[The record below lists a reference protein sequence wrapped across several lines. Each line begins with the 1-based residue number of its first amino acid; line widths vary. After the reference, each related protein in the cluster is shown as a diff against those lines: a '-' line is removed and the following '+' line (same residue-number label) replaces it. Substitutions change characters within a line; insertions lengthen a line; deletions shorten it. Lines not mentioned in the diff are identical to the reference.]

1 MDQKC
6 RLNKTEITDIKN
18 RLEDFVLN
26 DKDID
31 LEGIKYKIQDE
42 ITKNLQKLYYEKC
55 EITDERKQWLEKTG
69 HEDSRYIAYHCYHY
83 PEDVKE
89 KYDTDCFIYNSHKPC
104 SSVNSV
110 CINTID
116 YQFYYYF
123 DNTFSKEK
131 VECFEN
137 VYAKYYDDFQKRK
150 EKYNKIMEEMIIVL
164 NSLKTATAVLDKFGF
179 INSINKYINNL
190 LLQQAKPISC
200 MTKAVENS
208 VDNYLS
214 QRKELDEAEK

>member
-1 MDQKC
+1 MDSKC

-18 RLEDFVLN
+18 LLEDFVLN

-42 ITKNLQKLYYEKC
+42 ITKNLQKLFYEKC
-55 EITDERKQWLEKTG
+55 EITDERKQWLEKTE
-69 HEDSRYIAYHCYHY
+69 HQDSRYINYHSYY
-83 PEDVKE
+83 YSEDVKE
-89 KYDTDCFIYNSHKPC
+89 KYDTDSFIYNSHKPC
-104 SSVNSV
+104 SSINSV

-116 YQFYYYF
+116 YNFYHYF
-123 DNTFSKEK
+123 DKIFNKEK

-137 VYAKYYDDFQKRK
+137 VYDKYYDDFQKRK

-179 INSINKYINNL
+179 IDSINKYINNL

-214 QRKELDEAEK
+214 QRKELDEAKK